1 MSLPARIARLNT
13 DGTTDTSFAPVAG
26 LNAAGMAVAV
36 LSDGRLMVGGKF
48 TAAAGA
54 NRDYL
59 AVLDADGGIDPTVLN
74 ANGWVRALTVQADNK
89 VIVVGSFTEL
99 DALSR
104 LRIAR
109 LSPVL
114 IVEPAYDPRAN
125 ASLHAVAGQEDGKTI
140 IGGAITS
147 VAGTTRNGIARL
159 LNDAAPQSLAVLSAS
174 TVRWLRGGANA
185 ETMRVT
191 FEVDTGSGYG
201 SLGGTLARISGGW
214 EVTGLALTGTGTIR
228 ARAFPSDSH
237 AGGVIEETVAF
248 DVSPEI
254 EVTVNGGVLTDGAA
268 TVDMGDVQMGKSGD
282 VVVTIRN
289 IGLADLTLDA
299 TPVVLSGTHAAQWSI
314 LAQPASPIGPGLS
327 ASFTL
332 RFTPTSEGTKSAA
345 FAIGTDDA
353 DEDPFNVALEA
364 EAVPGTGS
372 VDATFQP
379 VINGYVSALAI
390 SSVMRV
396 GGVFTTVNGV
406 NRGRY
411 ATLSTA
417 GVLATQAGVGANGA
431 VTCLCELLDGRW
443 LIGGAFTTI
452 HGVARTRLARL
463 NADGSLDTSFNVAL
477 NAAPD
482 AMLLQPDGAVILTGG
497 FTTCGGLARNGIA
510 RILATGAVDSGF
522 SPTVSIYSGHCLAL
536 QTDGKFLVGTSAGV
550 TRYHAN
556 GTLDSS
562 WTVTAVGYV
571 FDLEVLADGK
581 VLVGGLFDLQR
592 LTSAGVAD
600 GTFTNQPYQIQRL
613 ALQCDG
619 MVVGG
624 ADSVRRFTAGGA
636 VDSSFTTHVFS
647 AMQGIYGMGLQSDG
661 RVIVAGDAGA
671 AAPLRR
677 LLNDAATSALSVTAA
692 RVQWLRGGTKA
703 EAQWT
708 AFDLSE
714 DGGTIWT
721 RLGTGTRIT
730 GGWEL
735 TGLALPSAGRIRA
748 RAFVGGA
755 LQDEQLIFTGLPV
768 PDLDVTRLVTGAAAA
783 SVADGGSVAFAGV
796 LPTQTADVTLKLRNS
811 GLATLSGLTLT
822 MTGAEFTV
830 ISLDLTSLEPG
841 QVATAIIRCTP
852 SATGLRSGVLDIT
865 SNVPGAKAVYRVGLT
880 GYGITNPAAI
890 TDAATLITSTAARLP
905 VRVTANA
912 DAATAYVRYRRAGT
926 ADAWTLS
933 PVPAWDI
940 AGFTVVPLY
949 RDVGSLIAATSYEFQ
964 AVAVNAVSTKMGSLR
979 TFSTLA

>member
-1 MSLPARIARLNT
+1 MPLPDRIARLNT
-13 DGTTDTSFAPVAG
+13 NGTTDTSFAPLSG
-26 LNAAGMAVAV
+26 LNAPGLAVCCLPSGIIVAGGQFTTAAGVTR
-36 LSDGRLMVGGKF
+36 GRLACFNPTGALRAETMNVNWDVTTLAVQTDGKIIVGGRF
-48 TAAAGA
+48 TAAGTNVR
-54 NRDYL
+54 NRL
-59 AVLDADGGIDPTVLN
+59 L
-74 ANGWVRALTVQADNK
+74 
-89 VIVVGSFTEL
+89 
-99 DALSR
+99 R
-104 LRIAR
+104 LRAD
-109 LSPVL
+109 LTL
-114 IVEPAYDPRAN
+114 EPAYDPNANGSVYASCSDESGRVYVGGGFTGMGSRARFK
-125 ASLHAVAGQEDGKTI
+125 L
-140 IGGAITS
+140 
-147 VAGTTRNGIARL
+147 ARL
-159 LNDAAPQSLAVLSAS
+159 INDAAPQSLAVLSTS
-174 TVRWLRGGANA
+174 TVRWLRGGSSA

-191 FEVDTGSGYG
+191 FETDTGGGYAP
-201 SLGGTLARISGGW
+201 SGGTVARIAGGW
-214 EVTGLALTGTGTIR
+214 EVTGLALSGAGDIR

-237 AGGVIEETVAF
+237 AGGVIEEAAAF

-254 EVTVNGGVLTDGAA
+254 EVTVNGSVLTDGSA

-332 RFTPTSEGTKSAA
+332 RFTPTSEGAKSAA

-390 SSVMRV
+390 SSVLRV

-556 GTLDSS
+556 GTVDSS

-624 ADSVRRFTAGGA
+624 ADSVRRFTAGGP
-636 VDSSFTTHVFS
+636 VDNSFTTHVFS

-677 LLNDAATSALSVTAA
+677 LLNDGATSALSVTAA

-796 LPTQTADVTLKLRNS
+796 LPTQTADITLKLRNS

-822 MTGAEFTV
+822 MTGAEFSV
-830 ISLDLTSLEPG
+830 ISLDLTSLESG

-852 SATGLRSGVLDIT
+852 SATGQRSGVLDIT
-865 SNVPGAKAVYRVGLT
+865 SNVPGTKSVYRVLLT

-933 PVPAWDI
+933 PVPSWDI

-964 AVAVNAVSTKMGSLR
+964 AVAINAVSTKMGSLR